1 MKFKGKKTLKTT
13 VFGKEKKI
21 DSFFTDQA
29 LLSAKLTDHWVN
41 LTGRLGLITLW
52 IKNSFL
58 LPD

>member
-1 MKFKGKKTLKTT
+1 
-13 VFGKEKKI
+13 
-21 DSFFTDQA
+21 
-29 LLSAKLTDHWVN
+29 LTDHWVN

>member
-29 LLSAKLTDHWVN
+29 LLSAKLTDH
-41 LTGRLGLITLW
+41 
-52 IKNSFL
+52 
-58 LPD
+58 